1 MKKFLALVCTLCLLL
16 TALPLTA
23 LAADDDW
30 VTLNVEMYDRSI
42 AGFNVEDCWQLRY
55 IQENFGNPNHIKIN
69 WIPVSRWEEGTIL
82 STRLAG
88 GTAPD
93 ICMTYG
99 TDLVQQYIDMG
110 GIMPLDDLLA
120 EYGQELTAFLG
131 DEVLQYG
138 QYDVGDGKE
147 QYFLPARRIVVATQ
161 SMFIRKDW
169 LEKLGME
176 VPTNVEELYAY
187 LKAAKEQKLGG
198 DNTIPYSSDLY
209 AADPFY
215 GWIYQMDAFLDYS
228 QITEEDWVANFKFH
242 YMLPGAK
249 EALRWMNKFFNEG
262 LVSDYFGIEN
272 SKQTDSDR
280 VNGYDGFWVGNW
292 DAPWRMEKSYAQDLA
307 KNVPGA
313 SWIACDPFKPEDG
326 TTPHETYTA
335 AGQAIFIPASVDEKV
350 AVAAIKYLNWMCKP
364 ESLYALQNGEK
375 GYNYTTVNENNIPTD
390 LKNIN
395 DTDDAHK
402 MHATDGAPICNGF
415 YYGSDELN
423 YAATAMGFPGYEDV
437 VADSLVIANDGAY
450 EPVSFTRTIQS
461 RIDYGTTIVS
471 KEAEL
476 LVQVVTC
483 KPEDFDATWDG
494 EGGGVL
500 LNQCPH
506 QLDLLQ
512 WLCGLPVRVRA
523 ACHEGKWHDIEVEDD
538 VTAYLEFANGATGT
552 FIASTGDALGEN
564 RLEIIGTRARIRIE
578 NDQLTLDTLSV
589 DERDWCPVCKEP
601 FGVPEIQ
608 HEIVQTDGENP
619 QHAGVL
625 NAFAAHILHGTPL
638 VADGREGIRG
648 LMLSNAMHLSSWTN
662 QTVSLPIDEEL
673 FLKLLNEKRRTSRH
687 KDEVD
692 AAIDVSGS
700 FGSTRK

>member
-42 AGFNVEDCWQLRY
+42 AGFNVEDCWQLHY
-55 IQENFGNPNHIKIN
+55 IQENFGNPNHIKVN

-110 GIMPLDDLLA
+110 GILPLDDLLA
-120 EYGQELTAFLG
+120 EYGQELKAFLG

-138 QYDVGDGKE
+138 QYDVGAGKE
-147 QYFLPARRIVVATQ
+147 QYYLPARRIIVATQ

-198 DNTIPYSSDLY
+198 DKTVPYSSDLY

-228 QITEEDWVANFKFH
+228 KITEEDWVANHKFH

-292 DAPWRMEKSYAQDLA
+292 DVAWRMEKSYAQDLA

-313 SWIACDPFKPEDG
+313 SWIACDPFKPESG

-364 ESLYALQNGEK
+364 ESLYALQNGEM

-415 YYGSDELN
+415 FYGSDELN

-461 RIDYGTTIVS
+461 RIDYGTTIIS

-483 KPEDFDATWDG
+483 KPEDFDATW
-494 EGGGVL
+494 EKYT
-500 LNQCPH
+500 N
-506 QLDLLQ
+506 
-512 WLCGLPVRVRA
+512 
-523 ACHEGKWHDIEVEDD
+523 
-538 VTAYLEFANGATGT
+538 
-552 FIASTGDALGEN
+552 
-564 RLEIIGTRARIRIE
+564 EI
-578 NDQLTLDTLSV
+578 
-589 DERDWCPVCKEP
+589 
-601 FGVPEIQ
+601 
-608 HEIVQTDGENP
+608 
-619 QHAGVL
+619 
-625 NAFAAHILHGTPL
+625 
-638 VADGREGIRG
+638 
-648 LMLSNAMHLSSWTN
+648 LSSGG
-662 QTVSLPIDEEL
+662 QQIIDEQ
-673 FLKLLNEKRRTSRH
+673 RQAY
-687 KDEVD
+687 KDG
-692 AAIDVSGS
+692 AYRGFYPMAQ
-700 FGSTRK
+700 K